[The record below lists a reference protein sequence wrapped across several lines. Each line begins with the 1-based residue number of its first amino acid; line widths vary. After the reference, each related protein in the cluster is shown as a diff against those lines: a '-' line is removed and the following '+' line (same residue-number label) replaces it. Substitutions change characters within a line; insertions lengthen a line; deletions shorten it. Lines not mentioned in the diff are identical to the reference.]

1 MKNKIIA
8 IAALAFV
15 ISTKSIARDQIKIVG
30 SSTVYP
36 FATVVAE
43 RFGKTSGFKTPVIES
58 TGSGGGL
65 KLFCKG
71 LGTEHPDITNAS
83 RRIKIK
89 EVKNCEKNGVTD
101 ITEIKVGYD
110 GIAIANAK
118 SGPTFDLT
126 LKELYLALAKE
137 IPSDDEGDK
146 VKANPYK
153 KWNEINPKFPA
164 KPIIVL
170 GPPPTS
176 GTRDAFNELAI
187 EKGCRQFPGRK
198 ALKKKDKNLYKSQ
211 CRGIRED
218 GLYVEAGENDNL
230 IIEKLVAD
238 PGALGVFGYSFL
250 DQNKDKVKAAKV
262 DNVLPEFEAIS
273 SGEYSVSRSLFFY
286 VKNAHASVIPGIKQY
301 VREFTS
307 SRAIGSDGY
316 LISKGL
322 IPLPQSERAKFEK
335 DGKTLAKFDEKLL
348 KK

>member
-1 MKNKIIA
+1 M
-8 IAALAFV
+8 
-15 ISTKSIARDQIKIVG
+15 G

-83 RRIKIK
+83 RRIKMK
-89 EVKNCEKNGVTD
+89 EVKRCNDNGVKD
-101 ITEIKVGYD
+101 FTEIKIGFD

-118 SGPTFDLT
+118 DGPTLELT
-126 LKELYLALAKE
+126 LKDLYLALAKVV
-137 IPSDDEGDK
+137 PADPNGDT
-146 VKANPYK
+146 VKPNPYK
-153 KWNEINPKFPA
+153 MWNEVNPKLPA
-164 KPIIVL
+164 KPIVVI

-187 EKGCRQFPGRK
+187 ENGCKTFPERK
-198 ALKKKDKNLYKSQ
+198 ALKKNDKKLYKSQ
-211 CRGIRED
+211 CRAIRED
-218 GLYVEAGENDNL
+218 GAYIEAGENDNL

-238 PGALGVFGYSFL
+238 PSAIGVFGYSFL

-262 DNVLPEFEAIS
+262 NNVLPEFEAIS
-273 SGEYSVSRSLFFY
+273 SGEYPVSRSLFFY
-286 VKNAHASVIPGIKQY
+286 VKNAHASVIPGVKQY

-307 SRAIGSDGY
+307 SKSIGNEGY
-316 LISKGL
+316 LVSKGL
-322 IPLPQSERAKFEK
+322 IPLPKSERAKFEK